1 MRKQQTR
8 ANVEATFAFGET
20 ELNYSLR
27 YGSSVR
33 EVVTDY
39 FEIIPQRKFVAR
51 RDWSKLWF
59 GALLT
64 LVAVAAVAAQTYVE
78 GAQMFTALW
87 FAPALVVLTGFVFV
101 RDHFRVFQAS
111 GEPILILEGSDA
123 SGIIAEIQLRR
134 RDRIAQVYGQINYAN
149 EPELEINKIE
159 WLVLESVF
167 TREEA
172 DKQIAMVQAHV
183 AEQAAAAA
191 DAIDVMP
198 QFFAREALAI

>member
-33 EVVTDY
+33 EVVSDY
-39 FEIIPQRKFVAR
+39 FEIIPQRKFLSR

-78 GAQMFTALW
+78 GAQLLSALW

-101 RDHFRVFQAS
+101 QDHFRVFSAS

-123 SGIIAEIQLRR
+123 SAIIAEIQLRR
-134 RDRIAQVYGQINYAN
+134 RDRIAQVYGQINHAN

-167 TREEA
+167 TRDQA

-183 AEQAAAAA
+183 TEQAAAANA
-191 DAIDVMP
+191 MDAMP